1 MKYYLI
7 KFEQDSD
14 EHIKEICDNIY
25 SFYKSTKSN
34 GFVIGMS
41 GGLDCALVGALVSR
55 ANVPIIAVTMPFE
68 ADKSVQREKGIEH
81 ARELCEAFNIPL
93 YTVDISKAVNDI
105 YQQLEE
111 SIKLDFVNER
121 LAKANVLP
129 RVRMTNLYLLAQ
141 LTNRLVIGTGNLS
154 EIVMGYFTKWGDGGY
169 DYNPIKHLTK
179 SEAYILARKI
189 GVPSSIIEK
198 TPSADLWDNQSDEI
212 EMGINYNDLDT
223 FILTGQ
229 GSEKTKALVERSLKR
244 NKHKYY
250 FNLIEQLKKYWWLE
264 DIIK

>member
-1 MKYYLI
+1 MKDYLI

-14 EHIKEICDNIY
+14 RHIKEICDNIY
-25 SFYKSTKSN
+25 RFYQSTGSK

-41 GGLDCALVGALVSR
+41 GGLDCALVGALTAK
-55 ANVPIIAVTMPFE
+55 ANVPIMAVTMPFE
-68 ADKSVQREKGIEH
+68 VDKSVQRRKGLDH
-81 ARELCEAFNIPL
+81 AKELCEAFNIPL

-105 YQQLEE
+105 YQQLEK
-111 SIKLDFVNER
+111 SIKLDFSNER

-141 LTNRLVIGTGNLS
+141 LTDRLVIGTGNLS
-154 EIVMGYFTKWGDGGY
+154 EIVMGHFTKWGDGGY

-189 GVPSSIIEK
+189 GVPLSIVEK
-198 TPSADLWDNQSDEI
+198 IPSADLWDNQSDED

-223 FILTGQ
+223 FILTGK
-229 GSEKTKALVERSLKR
+229 GDEKIKAHIERSLKR

-250 FNLIEQLKKYWWLE
+250 FNLIEQLEKYEWLE

>member
-1 MKYYLI
+1 MKDYLI

-14 EHIKEICDNIY
+14 KHIKDICDNIY
-25 SFYKSTKSN
+25 NFYQSTGSS

-41 GGLDCALVGALVSR
+41 GGLDCALVGALVAK
-55 ANVPIIAVTMPFE
+55 ANVPIIAITMPFE
-68 ADKSVQREKGIEH
+68 ADKSNQRLKGIEH
-81 ARELCEAFNIPL
+81 AKELCEAFSIPL
-93 YTVDISKAVNDI
+93 YTIDITKAVNEI
-105 YQQLEE
+105 YQQLDE
-111 SIKLDFVNER
+111 SIKLEFINEK

-179 SEAYILARKI
+179 SEVYILSRKI
-189 GVPSSIIEK
+189 GVPTSIINK
-198 TPSADLWDNQSDEI
+198 TPSADLWDNQSDET

-223 FILTGQ
+223 FILTGK
-229 GSEKTKALVERSLKR
+229 GSKEKIELVKKALKR
-244 NKHKYY
+244 NKHKYF
-250 FNLIEQLKKYWWLE
+250 FNLIEQLEKYKWLE
-264 DIIK
+264 DIIQ

>member
-1 MKYYLI
+1 MKDYLI

-14 EHIKEICDNIY
+14 KHIKDICDNIY
-25 SFYKSTKSN
+25 SFYQSTGSN

-41 GGLDCALVGALVSR
+41 GGLDCALVGALVSK

-68 ADKSVQREKGIEH
+68 ADKSIQRVKGIEH
-81 ARELCEAFNIPL
+81 AKELCEAFNIPL
-93 YTVDISKAVNDI
+93 YTVDISKAANSI
-105 YQQLEE
+105 YQQMEE
-111 SIKLDFVNER
+111 SIELEFVNER
-121 LAKANVLP
+121 LAKTNVLP

-141 LTNRLVIGTGNLS
+141 LTNRFVIGTGNLS

-189 GVPSSIIEK
+189 GVPLSIIKK
-198 TPSADLWDNQSDEI
+198 TPSADLWDDQSDET
-212 EMGINYNDLDT
+212 EMGISYKDLDT
-223 FILTGQ
+223 FILTGK
-229 GSEKTKALVERSLKR
+229 GSEETKALIKRSLKR
-244 NKHKYY
+244 NRHKYY
-250 FNLIEQLKKYWWLE
+250 FNLIEQLEKYDWLK